1 MVLFYGGYGFVW
13 YLCWKEINIMEIKL
27 RETDLALSFVKHWL
41 KDHEIDPI
49 EHGED
54 WEHFAKI
61 LSECCMDYHKFI
73 TEWK

>member
-1 MVLFYGGYGFVW
+1 
-13 YLCWKEINIMEIKL
+13 MEIKL
-27 RETDLALSFVKHWL
+27 SDTDLALSFVKHWL
-41 KDHEIDPI
+41 KDREAEPV
-49 EHGED
+49 EHNED